1 MRVTGF
7 GTGAV
12 WLPECTDIHRIEGFD
27 QVVDYR
33 PDDLVIRVGS
43 RVRLDDLTELL
54 AQDGLCLPIVRN
66 RGWLGY
72 PGETVGGLVGL
83 GLPHFHQETV
93 GAIRDWVIGMKMRLA
108 SGEIV
113 TSGAG
118 VVKSV
123 AGFDLH
129 RMMVGSRGSLA
140 EILEIGF
147 RLSPV
152 ALMPQEQELPTLDG
166 PTWIHR
172 IPKGF
177 AADHGIVDASGRWIW
192 SDRRLDIP
200 PSGWGF
206 GPGGVRLGSVDPI
219 AERFRHNLKNALD
232 PNGVWTEGWKQ

>member
-1 MRVTGF
+1 MRVSGF
-7 GTGAV
+7 GTAAV
-12 WLPECTDIHRIEGFD
+12 WLPECPDVRLVQGFD

-33 PDDLVIRVGS
+33 PDDLVVRVGS
-43 RVRLDDLTELL
+43 RVRLDDLAALL
-54 AQDGLCLPIVRN
+54 ENDGLCLPILRN

-83 GLPHFHQETV
+83 GLPHFHQESV
-93 GAIRDWVIGMKMRLA
+93 GAIRDWVIGMKIRLA

-140 EILEIGF
+140 EILEIGL
-147 RLSPV
+147 RLSPI
-152 ALMPQEQELPTLDG
+152 ALKPREQELPSFDG

-172 IPKGF
+172 VPKGF
-177 AADHGIVDASGRWIW
+177 VANHGIMDSSGRWIW
-192 SDRRLDIP
+192 SDRKLYVP
-200 PSGWGF
+200 PSGWGL
-206 GPGGVRLGSVDPI
+206 GPGGVRFGAVDPT
-219 AERFRHNLKNALD
+219 AKRYRQNLKNALD
-232 PNGVWTEGWKQ
+232 PNGVWKEGWKQ